1 MVRRTCS
8 RALVGVMILAL
19 GVTGCGSSN
28 SSPPTPTSPT
38 PTPTPMP
45 TPTPTPTPTTAS
57 LTGTVSNVG
66 GEGIGGATVTV
77 LDGSDAGTSVGTNS
91 NGEYSFASLTT
102 GNVNFSATASL
113 YQETRVGITVDGTS
127 TLNFTLTRAMVP
139 LGGSV
144 ESSTGARIAGATVT
158 VLDGTHAGETAVTN
172 DAGDYR
178 FASLTT
184 GNVNFKATA
193 TGYDEDRRGTLVN
206 GTASLNFTLTLVP
219 TLTIA
224 GEIISGGTGTAV
236 QEWRFTVTTND
247 TFASY
252 NWDFG
257 DGSTATNS
265 RPVEQHVYRTKGTRT
280 VTVTGVRADGT
291 TLESTLEIT
300 ID

>member
-1 MVRRTCS
+1 MVQRACP
-8 RALVGVMILAL
+8 RALVGVIILAL
-19 GVTGCGSSN
+19 GVTGCT
-28 SSPPTPTSPT
+28 TPTT
-38 PTPTPMP
+38 PTTP

-57 LTGTVSNVG
+57 LTGTVSNAS

-102 GNVNFSATASL
+102 GTVNFSATASL
-113 YQETRVGITVDGTS
+113 YQDARAGIAVDVDGTN

-158 VLDGTHAGETAVTN
+158 VLDGTNAGETAVTN
-172 DAGDYR
+172 DAGDYL
-178 FASLTT
+178 FASLTA
-184 GNVNFKATA
+184 GNANFQATA
-193 TGYDEDRRGTLVN
+193 TGYAEDRRGTLVN

-224 GEIISGGTGTAV
+224 GEIISGGTGSAV

-280 VTVTGVRADGT
+280 VTVTGVRANGT

>member
-1 MVRRTCS
+1 M
-8 RALVGVMILAL
+8 
-19 GVTGCGSSN
+19 SN
-28 SSPPTPTSPT
+28 
-38 PTPTPMP
+38 
-45 TPTPTPTPTTAS
+45 AS
-57 LTGTVSNVG
+57 

-102 GNVNFSATASL
+102 GTANFSATASL
-113 YQETRVGITVDGTS
+113 YQEARVGIAVDVDATN

-158 VLDGTHAGETAVTN
+158 VLDGTNAGETAVTN
-172 DAGDYR
+172 DAGDYL
-178 FASLTT
+178 FASLTA
-184 GNVNFKATA
+184 GNANFQAEA
-193 TGYDEDRRGTLVN
+193 TGYAEDRRGTLVN
-206 GTASLNFTLTLVP
+206 GTASLNFTLTFVP

-224 GEIISGGTGTAV
+224 GEIISGGTGSAV

-257 DGSTATNS
+257 DGATATNS

-291 TLESTLEIT
+291 TLKSTLAIT